1 MIYFAAELEH
11 QQAEL
16 TRTRNEQLEE
26 MKQCQAAL
34 DEERMCLNKK
44 TKVSITYSWF
54 YSFHSRSWQKNNYF
68 QLVDIVIFFFMLLK
82 YVLHVVNSQFL
93 NKFINGG
100 LLMSIV
106 LWFLSLTALNF

>member
-44 TKVSITYSWF
+44 TKVSITYS
-54 YSFHSRSWQKNNYF
+54 
-68 QLVDIVIFFFMLLK
+68 
-82 YVLHVVNSQFL
+82 
-93 NKFINGG
+93 
-100 LLMSIV
+100 
-106 LWFLSLTALNF
+106 